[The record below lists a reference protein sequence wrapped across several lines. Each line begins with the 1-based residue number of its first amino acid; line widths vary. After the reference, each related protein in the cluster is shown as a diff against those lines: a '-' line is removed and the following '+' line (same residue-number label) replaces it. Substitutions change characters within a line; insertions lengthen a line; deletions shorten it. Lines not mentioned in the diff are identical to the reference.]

1 MGAAAGKGSRVEPLE
16 PPRSFDDGLAAA
28 ARAPPPSNGCADGA
42 DTSADGVLSHTR
54 SIVKLF
60 VVECA
65 RSYHLPWQMEDQL
78 ECSGTGFIL
87 RAGGGG
93 GGALRVLTNAHVVAY
108 AVSIRACRFGETFV
122 TPASDAAAVQLWSLF
137 EEGST

>member
-16 PPRSFDDGLAAA
+16 PPRSFDVLDREDGLAAA

-65 RSYHLPWQMEDQL
+65 QSYHIPCIIADP
-78 ECSGTGFIL
+78 
-87 RAGGGG
+87 RP
-93 GGALRVLTNAHVVAY
+93 V
-108 AVSIRACRFGETFV
+108 FV
-122 TPASDAAAVQLWSLF
+122 IF
-137 EEGST
+137 